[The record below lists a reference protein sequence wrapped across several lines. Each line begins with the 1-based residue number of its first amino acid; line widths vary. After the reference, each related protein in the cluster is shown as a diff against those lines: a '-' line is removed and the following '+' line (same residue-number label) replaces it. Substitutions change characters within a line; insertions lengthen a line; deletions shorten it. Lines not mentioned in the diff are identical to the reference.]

1 MAITRKNSK
10 TNKRMSKNTKKTSK
24 RSNSSK
30 RNVSKNRKVRKTRKS
45 VKVVK
50 RVKGVRKMKGGN
62 WPPDIHIIA
71 IITKETISE
80 AFNKFNL
87 NKAFNEEKN
96 THTLISLDTG
106 NKYTL
111 FLVKKTIDSDITEV
125 DYVKLL
131 AKNNNNKA
139 DNYYGL
145 KAPPKNYISFKT
157 INTFINSIEP
167 NILTAVLK
175 TDFLERLAL
184 KQNLPEYLKKFLNEQ
199 NSQSKTPS
207 PTPSTTPSSP
217 EPEPTLKPKPPNI
230 VETDF

>member
-24 RSNSSK
+24 RSNTSK
-30 RNVSKNRKVRKTRKS
+30 RNSSKNSKVRKTRKG
-45 VKVVK
+45 VKWF
-50 RVKGVRKMKGGN
+50 KGVRKMKGGN
-62 WPPDIHIIA
+62 WSPDIYRIA
-71 IITKETISE
+71 IITQDTPIEVFTKI
-80 AFNKFNL
+80 N
-87 NKAFNEEKN
+87 FNEIFDSN
-96 THTLISLDTG
+96 TKKSHTLISLDTG
-106 NKYTL
+106 DEYTL
-111 FLVKKTIDSDITEV
+111 FLVKKKETDITES
-125 DYVKLL
+125 DYMNLL
-131 AKNNNNKA
+131 NNNNNNNKA